1 MIAAGQERRE
11 FLHRF
16 CGLGI
21 TIAPMIFLQGKSRD
35 QQEARPPN
43 NADGKPAEEN
53 GSFPPGARKAA
64 LEENQKDIKKK
75 VEKLFQLA
83 TELKDEV
90 DKTDSAKVLSV
101 AMLKK
106 AEEIEK
112 LAKDIKS
119 RAKG

>member
-1 MIAAGQERRE
+1 MIAAGQQRRK
-11 FLHRF
+11 FLHRL

-21 TIAPMIFLQGKSRD
+21 TIAPMIFLQGKSRA
-35 QQEARPPN
+35 QQDRPMTNP
-43 NADGKPAEEN
+43 DGKAADESAP
-53 GSFPPGARKAA
+53 FPPGSRKAA
-64 LEENQKDIKKK
+64 LEENEKDIKKK

-101 AMLKK
+101 AMVKK

>member
-1 MIAAGQERRE
+1 MIAAGHERRE
-11 FLHRF
+11 FLYRF
-16 CGLGI
+16 CGLSI
-21 TIAPMIFLQGKSRD
+21 TIAPMIFPQGKSHT
-35 QQEARPPN
+35 QQDPKPLN
-43 NADGKPAEEN
+43 NADDKPGDESAT
-53 GSFPPGARKAA
+53 FPPGSRKAA
-64 LEENQKDIKKK
+64 LEENEKDIKKK

-83 TELKDEV
+83 TELKEEV
-90 DKTDSAKVLSV
+90 NKTDSAKVLSL

>member
-1 MIAAGQERRE
+1 MIATGQERRE

-16 CGLGI
+16 FGLGI
-21 TIAPMIFLQGKSRD
+21 ACAPTIFLQGKPRTQQDSR
-35 QQEARPPN
+35 PLG
-43 NADGKPAEEN
+43 NADGKPDEE
-53 GSFPPGARKAA
+53 SSPFPPGSRKAA
-64 LEENQKDIKKK
+64 LEENEKDIKKK

-119 RAKG
+119 RTKG

>member
-1 MIAAGQERRE
+1 MIAAGQERRK
-11 FLHRF
+11 FLHQF
-16 CGLGI
+16 YGLSL
-21 TIAPMIFLQGKSRD
+21 TIAPMNVLRGKPRV
-35 QQEARPPN
+35 QQDPRPLN
-43 NADGKPAEEN
+43 NADGKPEEE
-53 GSFPPGARKAA
+53 SASLPPGSRKAA
-64 LEENQKDIKKK
+64 LEENEKNIKKK
-75 VEKLFQLA
+75 VERLFQLA

-90 DKTDSAKVLSV
+90 DKTDSAKVLSL

>member
-1 MIAAGQERRE
+1 
-11 FLHRF
+11 
-16 CGLGI
+16 
-21 TIAPMIFLQGKSRD
+21 
-35 QQEARPPN
+35 
-43 NADGKPAEEN
+43 
-53 GSFPPGARKAA
+53 
-64 LEENQKDIKKK
+64 LEENEKDIKKK

-101 AMLKK
+101 GMVKK

>member
-1 MIAAGQERRE
+1 MIAAGQQRRK

-16 CGLGI
+16 CGLGV
-21 TIAPMIFLQGKSRD
+21 TIAPMIFLQLKSRA
-35 QQEARPPN
+35 QQVPSSPN
-43 NADGKPAEEN
+43 NADPKSGDESP
-53 GSFPPGARKAA
+53 SFPPGSRKAA
-64 LEENQKDIKKK
+64 LEENERNIKKK

-106 AEEIEK
+106 VEEIEK